1 MKNIIIGFYAVA
13 GFAAVTEIIKK
24 YGNYDVFD
32 IMNDKRLTI
41 LNELCYKDDSTNI
54 IPNKLSYFFASLS
67 VYINKN
73 NLIIIVIIHTTTS
86 HIEKV

>member
-1 MKNIIIGFYAVA
+1 MN
-13 GFAAVTEIIKK
+13 EIIKK

-54 IPNKLSYFFASLS
+54 IPNKL
-67 VYINKN
+67 
-73 NLIIIVIIHTTTS
+73 
-86 HIEKV
+86 IEKVFDYYQFYDFDIVKQNESEFIKRVKKSNN